1 MGHDDCD
8 APRLPQGGDG
18 ARQRL
23 VPACVEV
30 GIGLVQNNQLW
41 FAIDRAGETDPLHLT
56 AGKPLK
62 AIADLGGVAV
72 GQTQDHFIH
81 ASHSGGLDHALIR
94 SFGIETGDVF
104 ADGSCKQFQRLRKIA
119 DEAAQ
124 IVGAPLVQRRAVEPH
139 FAMVRSP
146 RADQNARQRRFA

>member
-8 APRLPQGGDG
+8 ASRLPQRRDG
-18 ARQRL
+18 AGQRL
-23 VPACVEV
+23 IPACVEV
-30 GIGLVQNNQLW
+30 GVGFIQNNQLW
-41 FAIDRAGETDPLHLT
+41 FAIDRAGEADPLHLP

-62 AIADLGGVAV
+62 AIADLGRIAV
-72 GQTQDHFIH
+72 GQTQDHFMH
-81 ASHSGGLDHALIR
+81 ARHSGGLDHVLIR
-94 SFGIETGDVF
+94 SFRIETGDVF

-124 IVGAPLVQRRAVEPH
+124 IVWPPLVQRRAVEPH